1 MKGVYI
7 QLQVGSQ
14 TNKLWWWCSVICAVW
29 GMCVD
34 SGDVSTRGSSSLR
47 NFSTSLSQSSL
58 LQILDQK
65 HVPNEHKNNIHCSL
79 GLILL
84 LTLIYRYL
92 EESPYIKTIRI
103 SKIYLNSYILFTLQS
118 SHFEINKKNAA
129 SAEIAFAVIVSTV
142 CLEMQNVIFYELKIA
157 AVI

>member
-47 NFSTSLSQSSL
+47 NFSISLSQSSL

-92 EESPYIKTIRI
+92 EGSPYIKTIRI

-118 SHFEINKKNAA
+118 SHFEINKKMLRLQKLL
-129 SAEIAFAVIVSTV
+129 S
-142 CLEMQNVIFYELKIA
+142 LLL
-157 AVI
+157 